1 MNQLKTLGAY
11 GTKGDHN
18 ETSSFLITEHHVID
32 AGNLVRSLKEGAAIV
47 HTIWL
52 THSHLDHI
60 VDIAYVLDSY
70 YIEREEPLKIMGLK
84 ETITALKE
92 HFLND
97 DIWPD
102 FTKINLFES
111 QKPCIVYEEIYFD
124 KEYKIDDD
132 TTITPFETDHTV
144 ASCGYIVKKHETAVL
159 MTADTYSLNR
169 VKEILTCRDDITSL
183 VIECSFPTSMESLA
197 IESKHLTPALICEQ
211 ISEIDYKKYKLYIN
225 HIKPR
230 FESIIIKELN
240 EVFHKW
246 DLCVLKDG
254 DIIKF

>member
-1 MNQLKTLGAY
+1 MNEIMTLGAY

-111 QKPCIVYEEIYFD
+111 KLPCIIYEEITFD
-124 KEYKIDDD
+124 KEYRIDID
-132 TTITPFETDHTV
+132 TTITPFKTDHTV
-144 ASCGYIVKKHETAVL
+144 ASCGYIVKKHENAVL
-159 MTADTYSLNR
+159 MTADTYSLDR
-169 VKEILTCRDDITSL
+169 MKEILDERDDIKTL
-183 VIECSFPTSMESLA
+183 VIECSFPSTMESLA
-197 IESKHLTPALICEQ
+197 IDSKHLTPALIYEQ
-211 ISEIDYKKYKLYIN
+211 VSEMDSQKYKLYIN
-225 HIKPR
+225 HIKPK

-240 EVFHKW
+240 EIFHKW
-246 DLCVLKDG
+246 DITVLKDG

>member
-1 MNQLKTLGAY
+1 MHELKTLGAY

-47 HTIWL
+47 NTIWL

-70 YIEREEPLKIMGLK
+70 YVERTVPLRIVGLK
-84 ETITALKE
+84 ATIDALKK

-102 FTKINLFES
+102 FTKITLFDS
-111 QKPCIVYEEIYFD
+111 QKPCIVYEELECHHIYN
-124 KEYKIDDD
+124 IDAK
-132 TTITPFETDHTV
+132 TTIEPFHTDHTV
-144 ASCGYIVKKHETAVL
+144 PSCGYIVKKEDTAVL
-159 MTADTYSLNR
+159 MTADTYSLESMLE
-169 VKEILTCRDDITSL
+169 VLKSRDDITSL
-183 VIECSFPTSMESLA
+183 VIECSFPSSMESLA
-197 IESKHLTPALICEQ
+197 IESKHLTPALIFEQ
-211 ISEIDYKKYKLYIN
+211 ISHLDSQKYSIYFN
-225 HIKPR
+225 HIKPKY
-230 FESIIIKELN
+230 ESIIIKELQ
-240 EVFHKW
+240 EIFHNW
-246 DLCVLKDG
+246 EITVLKDG